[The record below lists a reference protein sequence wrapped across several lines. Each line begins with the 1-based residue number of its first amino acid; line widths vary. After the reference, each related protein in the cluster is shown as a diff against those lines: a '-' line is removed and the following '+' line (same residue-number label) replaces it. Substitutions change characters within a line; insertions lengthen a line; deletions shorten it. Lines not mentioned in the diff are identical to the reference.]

1 MKPRLLS
8 TARLSFPLA
17 SAIAALVTASS
28 TQAAPIY
35 WDGVSASWNLN
46 TNWATASGADTPDPG
61 AVPGAA
67 DDAIFNISTVNG
79 AETIT
84 LDANQAVNS
93 MTFNNTG
100 TTAITGGG
108 TARTLTLGTGGITMA
123 SGAGAVTL
131 GSGAAGNNVLL
142 NLSGAQI
149 WTNNTAN
156 AFTINNTAA
165 TFTRQTGATLTFD
178 KASTGNFAISTTVA
192 PLVNTIIGP
201 WAFFGTGANQRYAVS
216 GATVTGKTGTAATG
230 LSVTGATTNYEVSGT
245 ALTLGG
251 SLTYTANTIRYA
263 GTGAT
268 FQFYIRPMAPPPSP
282 PMAFL
287 PWVPPVF

>member
-28 TQAAPIY
+28 TQAASIY
-35 WDGVSASWNLN
+35 WDGISASWNLN
-46 TNWATASGADTPDPG
+46 TNWSTASGADTPDPG

-100 TTAITGGG
+100 TTALTGGG
-108 TARTLTLGTGGITMA
+108 TARTLTLGTGGITVA

-131 GSGAAGNNVLL
+131 GSGTAGNNVLL
-142 NLSGAQI
+142 NLSGAQT

-165 TFTRQTGATLTFD
+165 TFTRQTGATLTFEQGQHRQFRHFHHRR
-178 KASTGNFAISTTVA
+178 AAREHHYRSLGLFWHRCRPEIRR
-192 PLVNTIIGP
+192 
-201 WAFFGTGANQRYAVS
+201 QRCHRHRFDRHDCHR
-216 GATVTGKTGTAATG
+216 
-230 LSVTGATTNYEVSGT
+230 YEHDRRHHE
-245 ALTLGG
+245 L
-251 SLTYTANTIRYA
+251 
-263 GTGAT
+263 
-268 FQFYIRPMAPPPSP
+268 
-282 PMAFL
+282 
-287 PWVPPVF
+287 